1 MFLFDCSLLIKSIN
15 YMRCQSS
22 LIDVYCGK
30 SITVTLKDQSIKKGS
45 VLNITLLILSGE
57 LIFLLPYVL
66 ARVFRPTFLEVF
78 NLNNLQ
84 LGSLFSVYG
93 LIALLSYVYGGVIS
107 DKFQPKKLMASSLF
121 FTSFGGVVM
130 ASYPS
135 YFVLKILYGYWGFT
149 TVFLF
154 WGAMIKATRVWG
166 GTNNQGQAFGL
177 LDGGRGLVAASMG
190 SLGVIIFSAF
200 LTNDIELA
208 SLIARKEAFRY
219 VILFSSFMVFLIGLL
234 VLFFMKSNPTED
246 LITSRSSSSYTD
258 IKTVL
263 KIPSVWLIMTII
275 ISAYI
280 GYKVTDIYSLY
291 AADVMLFD
299 QIQAAN
305 IGSLQLYLRP
315 LVCIT
320 IAMSADKS
328 SYIYF
333 IIIGFITM
341 LIGST
346 IFAFGIVQSHM
357 NLVFYLS
364 LITVATGTYAVRAL
378 YFSIMQEGRIPLVM
392 TGTAVGLIS
401 VVGYTP
407 DIFATPIFGYF
418 LDKYPGLPGH
428 QYVFSILAVVA
439 ILGLLASIKF
449 AKLTRH

>member
-1 MFLFDCSLLIKSIN
+1 MKN
-15 YMRCQSS
+15 PP
-22 LIDVYCGK
+22 
-30 SITVTLKDQSIKKGS
+30 IKKGS
-45 VLNITLLILSGE
+45 FLSITLLILSGE
-57 LIFLLPYVL
+57 LVFLLPYVL
-66 ARVFRPTFLEVF
+66 PRIFRPTFLEVF
-78 NLNNLQ
+78 NLNNFQ

-93 LIALLSYVYGGVIS
+93 TIALLSYVYGGVIS
-107 DKFQPKKLMASSLF
+107 DRFQPKKLIAASLF
-121 FTSFGGVVM
+121 FTALGGVIL

-166 GTNNQGQAFGL
+166 GSNNQGQAFAF

-190 SLGVIIFSAF
+190 SLGVLIFSTF
-200 LTNDIELA
+200 LTNDIESA
-208 SLIARKEAFRY
+208 NLIERKEAFRY
-219 VILFSSFMVFLIGLL
+219 VILFSSFMVFLIGLI
-234 VLFFMKSNPTED
+234 VLFFMKTNEKDELKKVISSKSYSN
-246 LITSRSSSSYTD
+246 

-263 KIPSVWLIMTII
+263 KIQSVWLIMIII

-291 AADVMLFD
+291 ASEVMLFD
-299 QIQAAN
+299 HIQAAN

-315 LVCIT
+315 LVCVI
-320 IAMSADKS
+320 IALIADKT

-341 LIGST
+341 LIGAT
-346 IFAFGIVQSHM
+346 IFAFGIVQLNM
-357 NLVFYLS
+357 NFVFFFS
-364 LITVATGTYAVRAL
+364 LIIVATGTYAIRAL
-378 YFSIMQEGRIPLVM
+378 YFSIMQEGRIPLIM

-407 DIFATPIFGYF
+407 DIFATPIIGYL
-418 LDKYPGLPGH
+418 LDKYPGVLGH
-428 QYVFSILAVVA
+428 QYVFTILVLFS

-449 AKLTRH
+449 AYLKKELKH